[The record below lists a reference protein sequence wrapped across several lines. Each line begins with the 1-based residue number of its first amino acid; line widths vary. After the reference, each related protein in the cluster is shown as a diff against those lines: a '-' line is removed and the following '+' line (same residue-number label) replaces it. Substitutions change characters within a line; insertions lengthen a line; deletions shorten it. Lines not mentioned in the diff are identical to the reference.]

1 MTKQITKH
9 SLEYV
14 CFTDLIPSRDLEE
27 SFAEI
32 LNLELGYEVLAFKS
46 VNSLLS
52 IAESIKENW
61 SEDEMG
67 NLEDWQCFIDS
78 LKTLDP
84 DLLVYFKT

>member
-14 CFTDLIPSRDLEE
+14 CFEDLIPSRDLEE
-27 SFAEI
+27 PFAEI

-46 VNSLLS
+46 VGGLLS

-67 NLEDWQCFIDS
+67 NLEDWQRFIDS